1 MLFRTPKQASSPA
14 RTTTDEPDSRAPEPV
29 RKTLRDDPLSAS
41 LTHLAAYHGRAV
53 SREALLGGL
62 PILDGRLSVA
72 LYDRAARRAG
82 LETEAIKRDILEIPA
97 LVLPAVLI
105 MKNGIA
111 LILLG
116 IDQKNKSAK
125 ILDPTNET
133 PTPQIVLLKTINADY
148 TGYAF
153 LVRAAAEAN
162 ARAVAAGDLPRN
174 HWFWSNVKVH
184 WRSYGHI
191 AMAALLINMLA
202 LAMPLFTMSVY
213 DRVVPNG
220 AIPSLIALSV
230 GMGIAVVFDFVL
242 RAVRSRMIDVTG
254 KTMDVVLA
262 SNIFEHV
269 MAVKMAQRP
278 ASVGILANQLRDF
291 DSVREFFTSGS
302 VVSATDLLF
311 AVLFIAVLFTIAGP
325 LAWIPLVMLPIMILI
340 GFIMQRPLDRAM
352 KRLQAES
359 AARHG
364 VLVESLSGLET
375 VRATGAEARMQTA
388 WERSVA
394 ATARSG
400 EDVHFWSSLTLTAAS
415 SAQQITSL
423 LLLVIGVFLILD
435 GKLSVG
441 ALVAANML
449 AGRVL
454 GPIAGIASI
463 ITRGTQTLTSLKSIN
478 RIMALERERSPERAY
493 VTRKIHDGRISFE
506 NVSFSYPNAA
516 GKALD
521 KVSFKIEG
529 GERIGIIGRVG
540 SGKTTVGR
548 LLLGFYE
555 AQEGRI
561 LIDGVDSRQ
570 YDPSDLRT
578 GIGFAMQDTDLFF
591 GKLRDNI
598 ALGKPDATDEEI
610 LAAARLSGV
619 ESFIAGHP
627 MGYDMP
633 ISEGGRSLSGG
644 QKQAI
649 GLARVLIRKPR
660 VLFLDEPT
668 AHFDIRSESEFLER
682 LKALRDERMT
692 IIISTHRLSLL
703 NMVDRLLL
711 FDNGRLV
718 ADGPRD
724 KVMAI
729 LQGKPVA
736 APTETFTG
744 ATTLVQKPHAAN

>member
-1 MLFRTPKQASSPA
+1 MTGPA
-14 RTTTDEPDSRAPEPV
+14 EVGA
-29 RKTLRDDPLSAS
+29 TLHDPLAAS
-41 LTHLAAYHGRAV
+41 LTYLAAHHGRAV

-82 LETEAIKRDILEIPA
+82 LETEAIKREVLDIPA
-97 LVLPAVLI
+97 MVLPAVLI
-105 MKNGIA
+105 MKNGTA

-116 IDQKNKSAK
+116 IDKADQSVRV
-125 ILDPTNET
+125 LDPTAQPNT
-133 PTPQIVLLKTINADY
+133 PVVMGIKAVAADY
-148 TGYAF
+148 TGYTF

-162 ARAVAAGDLPRN
+162 ARAVAAGDLPRD
-174 HWFWSNVKVH
+174 HWFWSVVKVH

-191 AMAALLINMLA
+191 ALAAFLINMLA
-202 LAMPLFTMSVY
+202 LATPLFTMSVY
-213 DRVVPNG
+213 DRVIPNG
-220 AIPSLIALSV
+220 AIPSLIALSI
-230 GMGIAVVFDFVL
+230 GMGLAIVFDFVL
-242 RAVRSRMIDVTG
+242 RTVRSRIIDITG
-254 KTMDVVLA
+254 KTADVVLA
-262 SNIFEHV
+262 ANIFEHV

-302 VVSATDLLF
+302 VVSATDLMF
-311 AVLFIAVLFTIAGP
+311 AILFIGVLFTIAGP
-325 LAWIPLVMLPIMILI
+325 LAWVPLLMLPIMIAL
-340 GFIMQRPLDRAM
+340 GLTMQRPLDRAM

-400 EDVHFWSSLTLTAAS
+400 EDVHFWASLTLTSANA
-415 SAQQITSL
+415 AQQLCSL
-423 LLLVIGVFLILD
+423 LLVVIGVFLILD
-435 GKLSVG
+435 GKLTVG

-454 GPIAGIASI
+454 APIAGIASV
-463 ITRGTQTLTSLKSIN
+463 ITRGTQTLSALKSID
-478 RIMALERERSPERAY
+478 RIMSLERERSPQRAY
-493 VTRKIHDGRISFE
+493 VTRKIDEGRISFE
-506 NVSFSYPNAA
+506 NVSFAYPNAP

-521 KVSFKIEG
+521 KVSFKIDA

-561 LIDGVDSRQ
+561 LVDGVDSRQ
-570 YDPSDLRT
+570 YDPSDLRA

-598 ALGKPDATDEEI
+598 ALGKPEATDEEI

-668 AHFDIRSESEFLER
+668 AHFDVRSEAEFLER
-682 LKALRDERMT
+682 LKAMRGERMT
-692 IIISTHRLSLL
+692 IVISTHRLSLL
-703 NMVDRLLL
+703 GMVDRLLL

-724 KVMAI
+724 KVLAL
-729 LQGKPVA
+729 LQGKTAVA
-736 APTETFTG
+736 PAEGVAQPNPTQR
-744 ATTLVQKPHAAN
+744 ATLVQKPNASI

>member
-1 MLFRTPKQASSPA
+1 
-14 RTTTDEPDSRAPEPV
+14 
-29 RKTLRDDPLSAS
+29 
-41 LTHLAAYHGRAV
+41 LAAHHGRAV

-62 PILDGRLSVA
+62 PILDGQLSVA

-82 LETEAIKRDILEIPA
+82 LETEAIKRDILDIPA

-105 MKNGIA
+105 MKDGSA

-116 IDQKNKSAK
+116 IDQANKSAK
-125 ILDPTNET
+125 VLDPSVK
-133 PTPQIVLLKTINADY
+133 PSTPQIRPIRAISAEY

-153 LVRAAAEAN
+153 LIRAAVEAD
-162 ARAVAAGDLPRN
+162 ARTVAAGDLPRK
-174 HWFWSNVKVH
+174 HWFWSVVKVH

-191 AMAALLINMLA
+191 ALAAFLINMIA
-202 LAMPLFTMSVY
+202 LATPLFIMSVY

-220 AIPSLIALSV
+220 AIPSLIALSI
-230 GMGIAVVFDFVL
+230 GMGLAIAFDFVL
-242 RAVRSRMIDVTG
+242 RTVRSQMIDVTG
-254 KTMDVVLA
+254 KTVDVVLA
-262 SNIFEHV
+262 ANIFEHV

-278 ASVGILANQLRDF
+278 TSVGIIANQLRDF

-302 VVSATDLLF
+302 VVSATDLIF
-311 AVLFIAVLFTIAGP
+311 AVLFVGVLFLIAGP
-325 LAWIPLVMLPIMILI
+325 LAWIPLIMLPIMIAL
-340 GFIMQRPLDRAM
+340 GFTMQRPLDRAM
-352 KRLQAES
+352 RRMQAES

-364 VLVESLSGLET
+364 VLVESLAGLET

-400 EDVHFWSSLTLTAAS
+400 EDVHFWASLSLTSANA
-415 SAQQITSL
+415 AQQITN
-423 LLLVIGVFLILD
+423 LLLVIIGVFLILD

-454 GPIAGIASI
+454 APIAGIASV
-463 ITRGTQTLTSLKSIN
+463 ITRGTQTLMALKSID
-478 RIMALERERSPERAY
+478 RIMSLERERSPQRAY
-493 VTRKIHDGRISFE
+493 VARKIDDGRIAFE
-506 NVSFSYPNAA
+506 NVSFAYPNSP
-516 GKALD
+516 GKALE

-555 AQEGRI
+555 PQEGRI

-570 YDPSDLRT
+570 YDPSDLRA

-598 ALGKPDATDEEI
+598 ALGKPEATDEEV

-619 ESFIAGHP
+619 ETFIAGHP

-668 AHFDIRSESEFLER
+668 AHFDIRSETEFLER
-682 LKALRDERMT
+682 LKAIRGERMT

-703 NMVDRLLL
+703 SMVDRLLL

-724 KVMAI
+724 KVLAI

-736 APTETFTG
+736 PPAESPAQPNFAQT
-744 ATTLVQKPHAAN
+744 ATVVQKPHAAV